1 LAYKDD
7 YERGGFPML
16 PVVYGETATR
26 RHILWYFG
34 ATLIAGAALA
44 AADVLGWIYVAVA
57 VGFGALFLWFVIRLH
72 YEQTEAAAFRSFHA
86 SNAYLGTVLLAIV
99 VEGLVL

>member
-1 LAYKDD
+1 
-7 YERGGFPML
+7 MM
-16 PVVYGETATR
+16 PVVRGETATR

-34 ATLIAGAALA
+34 ATLLAGAVLA
-44 AADVLGWIYVAVA
+44 AVAPLGWLYVVTA
-57 VGFGALFLWFVIRLH
+57 VGLGGVFLWFVIRLH